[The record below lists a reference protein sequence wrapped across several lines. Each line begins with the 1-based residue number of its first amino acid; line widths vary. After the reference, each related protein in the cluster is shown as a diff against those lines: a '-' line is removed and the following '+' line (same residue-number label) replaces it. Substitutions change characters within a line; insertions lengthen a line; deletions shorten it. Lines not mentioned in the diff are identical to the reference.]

1 MNIGDIVQLSMEGT
15 YASQL
20 WEMVFHYRVT
30 STGFLAPSPAD
41 YQQYINSLVVDWAD
55 DVWTV
60 VDNGLVTGCIL
71 RGGRVENLF
80 EPTEIGEH
88 VLIAP
93 RAGVATGEGM
103 PPETSYRFTCPTRRK
118 GMNAGRK
125 AFPGLAESQV
135 GDQGNLAASA
145 ITLGASVAT
154 ALGQERESTLT
165 AVFRVVLQPVVVKRI
180 PYQTPAGKDAY
191 RLPANAGEAVTYDA
205 TNWAVYPYTSTQNS
219 RKRGRG
225 K

>member
-1 MNIGDIVQLSMEGT
+1 MNIGDVIQLSLEGT
-15 YASQL
+15 YASQV
-20 WEMVFHYRVT
+20 WEMVFHYRVK
-30 STGFLAPSPAD
+30 SNAFLEPSPGD
-41 YQQYINSLVVDWAD
+41 FQQFLNSLVVDWAD

-60 VDNGLVTGCIL
+60 VDNGLVTSCVL

-80 EPTEIGEH
+80 DPTEIGEH
-88 VLIAP
+88 VLVSP

-135 GDQGNLAASA
+135 GDIGNLASSA
-145 ITLGASVAT
+145 ITLGAAVAT
-154 ALGQERESTLT
+154 ALGQDRVSALT
-165 AVFRVVLQPVVVKRI
+165 TVFYVELAPIVVKRI
-180 PYQTPAGKDAY
+180 EYQTPKGNTAY
-191 RLPANAGEAVTYDA
+191 RLPENTGELVYYDA